1 MKTTADMTLTTRRL
15 TLQACRRC
23 DEVDPQEPGHDA
35 VDGDGGR
42 EGDAGEGPV
51 GPGAALEQHRQHR
64 GAGPPGAEPQ
74 RGVLEAER
82 VGGLRGRQELCL
94 HAGRQMQKLNGINQ

>member
-42 EGDAGEGPV
+42 EADAGEGPAD
-51 GPGAALEQHRQHR
+51 PAAAPQQHRQKR
-64 GAGPPGAEPQ
+64 GAGPRGAEPHD
-74 RGVLEAER
+74 
-82 VGGLRGRQELCL
+82 GGLEGVGRARWRPAPASGAACNAL
-94 HAGRQMQKLNGINQ
+94 HAENGH